1 MSREYV
7 LQPFRAPIHLQID
20 YARELNEQQH
30 AAVTAPPGPSL
41 VIAGAGSG
49 KTRTLIYRV
58 AYLLEQGIP
67 AERILLLTFTNK
79 AAKEMMRR
87 VADLLGQEL
96 ASLWGGTF
104 HAIGNRILRQHANL
118 LGYQRDFTIL
128 DREDARHL
136 INTCLAESDVDVKAT
151 LFPKAEML
159 GDIFS
164 LAVNTHK
171 TVRQILEEQY
181 DRFSHLTEQVAD
193 VQQRYAA
200 RKRATNAMDF
210 DDLLVLWL
218 RLMQEHEE
226 VREQYQRRFQFI
238 LVDEYQDTNKLQS
251 DLIDLLAARHQNVMV
266 VGDDAQSIYAWRG
279 ANYLNILKFPERYPA
294 AKIYKIETNY
304 RSTPEILNVAN
315 AAISANAEQFAKQ
328 LAPARKAGPKPATVV
343 CNDASEQAAFVAQRV
358 LQLREEGGNLN
369 RMAVLYRS
377 HFHAL
382 ELQLELTR
390 RNIPFSITSGIRFF
404 EQAHIKDV
412 TAYLKLVTNPRD
424 ELAFKRL
431 VQLLPG
437 IGGKGADKLW
447 RAFEAGCSKSEVRS
461 PKEGRSPK
469 SEQECAPSPAAVDQ
483 SAVADHTSRTLQ
495 HSPAPPLAVRLQAC
509 AGAVPKKAA
518 VAWAQFGATIAQ
530 LEAKEVRDNS
540 SKMIGLVIEAGYEEY
555 LEESYANHRSRLEDL
570 EQLAVFARQFPT
582 VEDFLTQLALL
593 TNLEAEA
600 EQPALKDDERLRL
613 STIHQAKGLEFD
625 IVFVIMLCDGLF
637 PSDRSLETDDG
648 EEEERRLLYVA
659 ITRARN
665 ELYLSYPLVRSGY
678 GGSGDMMQRPSRFL
692 DEIPTELVEEW
703 NLRPFNPYGQ

>member
-1 MSREYV
+1 MWEVHLPLDSWFDIVQAAGYGGGMSREYV

-20 YARELNEQQH
+20 YAHELNEQQC
-30 AAVTAPPGPSL
+30 AAVMAPPGPSL

-67 AERILLLTFTNK
+67 AERMLLLTFTNK

-104 HAIGNRILRQHANL
+104 HSIGNRVLRHHADR

-136 INTCLAESDVDVKAT
+136 ISTCLAESDVDVKAT
-151 LFPKAEML
+151 RFPKAEVL

-164 LAVNTHK
+164 LAINTHK
-171 TVRQILEEQY
+171 GMEEILREQY
-181 DRFSHLTEQVAD
+181 DRFEQLAPQVAD
-193 VQQRYAA
+193 IRQRYAA

-210 DDLLVLWL
+210 DDLLALWL
-218 RLMQEHEE
+218 KLMQEHEE

-238 LVDEYQDTNKLQS
+238 LVDEYQDTNRLQS
-251 DLIDLLAARHQNVMV
+251 DLIDLLAARHKNVMV

-279 ANYLNILKFPERYPA
+279 ANYLNILKFPERYPG

-304 RSTPEILNVAN
+304 RSTPEILKVAN
-315 AAISANAEQFAKQ
+315 AAISANVEQFAKE
-328 LAPARKAGPKPATVV
+328 LAPARQPGAKPVTVV
-343 CNDASEQAAFVAQRV
+343 CGDAGEQAAFVAQRV
-358 LQLREEGGNLN
+358 LELREEGGDMN

-382 ELQLELTR
+382 EMQLELTK

-412 TAYLKLVTNPRD
+412 TAYLKLAANPRD
-424 ELAFKRL
+424 ELSFKRL
-431 VQLLPG
+431 AQLLPG

-447 RAFEAGCSKSEVRS
+447 RVFASEESGVRNA
-461 PKEGRSPK
+461 E
-469 SEQECAPSPAAVDQ
+469 SEDAQ
-483 SAVADHTSRTLQ
+483 
-495 HSPAPPLAVRLQAC
+495 LARRLQGC

-518 VAWAQFGATIAQ
+518 VAWAQFVATVAQ
-530 LEAKEVRDNS
+530 LEAKEVRDS
-540 SKMIGLVIEAGYEEY
+540 ASTMIGLVIEAGYEDY
-555 LEESYANHRSRLEDL
+555 LEETYANYRSRVEDL
-570 EQLAVFARQFPT
+570 QQLAVFARQFPT
-582 VEDFLTQLALL
+582 VEDFLAQLALL
-593 TNLEAEA
+593 TNIEAEDG
-600 EQPALKDDERLRL
+600 QPATRDDERLRL

-625 IVFVIMLCDGLF
+625 VVFIIMLCDGLF
-637 PSDRSLETDDG
+637 PSERSMETRDG

-665 ELYLSYPLVRSGY
+665 ELYLSYPLIRAGY
-678 GGSGDMMQRPSRFL
+678 GGSGDMMQQPSRFL
-692 DEIPTELVEEW
+692 AEIPGDLVEEW
-703 NLRPFNPYGQ
+703 NLRPGIGGMG

>member
-1 MSREYV
+1 M
-7 LQPFRAPIHLQID
+7 HLQIN
-20 YARELNEQQH
+20 YAGELNEQQH

-49 KTRTLIYRV
+49 KTRTLTYRV
-58 AYLLEQGIP
+58 AWLLEQGIP
-67 AERILLLTFTNK
+67 PERILLLTFTNK

-104 HAIGNRILRQHANL
+104 HSIGNRILRQHAPL
-118 LGYQRDFTIL
+118 LGYQRDFTIM
-128 DREDARHL
+128 DREDAKHL
-136 INTCLAESDVDVKAT
+136 ISTCVAESEVDVKAT
-151 LFPKAEML
+151 RFPKAEVL

-164 LAVNTHK
+164 LAVNTHRTIAELLK
-171 TVRQILEEQY
+171 HQYGYFEQLAAQI
-181 DRFSHLTEQVAD
+181 AD
-193 VQQRYAA
+193 IQQRYAA

-210 DDLLVLWL
+210 DDLLALWL

-226 VREQYQRRFQFI
+226 VRETYQRRFQFI

-251 DLIDLLAARHQNVMV
+251 DLIDLLGARHQNVMV

-279 ANYLNILKFPERYPA
+279 ANFQNILKFPERYPA

-304 RSTPEILNVAN
+304 RSTPEILQVAN
-315 AAISANAEQFAKQ
+315 AAITANVQQFAKE
-328 LAPARKAGPKPATVV
+328 LAPARKAGAKPVTVV
-343 CNDASEQAAFVAQRV
+343 CNDAGEQAAFVAQRV
-358 LQLREEGGNLN
+358 LELREEGQDLN
-369 RMAVLYRS
+369 KMAVLYRS

-412 TAYLKLVTNPRD
+412 TAYLKLVHNPRD
-424 ELAFKRL
+424 ELSFKRL

-447 RAFEAGCSKSEVRS
+447 RGFVEGSPKPEARSPEGNPKSEVRS
-461 PKEGRSPK
+461 PKEGRNQKAESETEPATVAAAPESAPKDATGDTQHAVSP
-469 SEQECAPSPAAVDQ
+469 PI
-483 SAVADHTSRTLQ
+483 
-495 HSPAPPLAVRLQAC
+495 AVRLQRC

-518 VAWAQFGATIAQ
+518 VAWAQLVATMAQ
-530 LEAKEVRDNS
+530 LEAQDVRDNA
-540 SKMIGLVIEAGYEEY
+540 SKMIELVIEAGYEEY
-555 LEESYANHRSRLEDL
+555 LEENYANYAFRLDDL

-593 TNLEAEA
+593 TNLEAED
-600 EQPALKDDERLRL
+600 EQPAQADDERLRL

-625 IVFVIMLCDGLF
+625 VVFVIMLCDGLF
-637 PSDRSLETDDG
+637 PSERSLASDEG
-648 EEEERRLLYVA
+648 EEEERRLMYVA

-665 ELYLSYPLVRSGY
+665 ELYLSYPLMRAGY

-692 DEIPTELVEEW
+692 EEIPGALLEEW
-703 NLRPFNPYGQ
+703 NLRPHNPYGR

>member
-20 YARELNEQQH
+20 YARELNEQQY

-67 AERILLLTFTNK
+67 PERVLLLTFTNK

-104 HAIGNRILRQHANL
+104 HSIGSRVLRQNAPL
-118 LGYQRDFTIL
+118 LGYQRDFSIL
-128 DREDARHL
+128 DREDAKHL
-136 INTCLAESDVDVKAT
+136 ITTCVAESEVDVKAT
-151 LFPKAEML
+151 RFPKAEVL
-159 GDIFS
+159 GDMFS
-164 LAVNTHK
+164 LAVNTHRTIPELLK
-171 TVRQILEEQY
+171 HQYGYFEQ
-181 DRFSHLTEQVAD
+181 LAEPIAD
-193 VQQRYAA
+193 IQRRYAE
-200 RKRATNAMDF
+200 RKRATNGMDF

-218 RLMQEHEE
+218 RVMQDHDE
-226 VREQYQRRFQFI
+226 VRETYQRRFQFI

-279 ANYLNILKFPERYPA
+279 ANFQNIVKFPERYPA
-294 AKIYKIETNY
+294 AKVYKIETNY
-304 RSTPEILNVAN
+304 RSTPEILQVAN
-315 AAISANAEQFAKQ
+315 AAITANVNQFAKQ
-328 LAPARKAGPKPATVV
+328 LAPARKSGSKPVTVV
-343 CNDASEQAAFVAQRV
+343 CNDAAEQAAFVAQRV
-358 LQLREEGGNLN
+358 LELREEGMNVN
-369 RMAVLYRS
+369 KMAVLYRS

-412 TAYLKLVTNPRD
+412 TAYLKLVKNLRD

-447 RAFEAGCSKSEVRS
+447 RTFV
-461 PKEGRSPK
+461 EGSPK
-469 SEQECAPSPAAVDQ
+469 SESEPEPAPATADPSPVT
-483 SAVADHTSRTLQ
+483 DHGSRITPA
-495 HSPAPPLAVRLQAC
+495 SPSLAVRLQVC
-509 AGAVPKKAA
+509 AKAVPKKAA
-518 VAWAQFGATIAQ
+518 VAWAQLVATMAQ
-530 LEAKEVRDNS
+530 LEAEDVRNS
-540 SKMIGLVIEAGYEEY
+540 ASEMIGLVIEAGYEDY
-555 LEESYANHRSRLEDL
+555 LEESYANYRSRLEDL

-593 TNLEAEA
+593 TNLEAEG
-600 EQPALKDDERLRL
+600 EQPASKDDERLRL

-625 IVFVIMLCDGLF
+625 VVFVIMLCDGLF
-637 PSDRSLETDDG
+637 PSERSLETAEG

-665 ELYLSYPLVRSGY
+665 ELYLSYPLVRAGY
-678 GGSGDMMQRPSRFL
+678 GGSGDMLQQPSRFL
-692 DEIPTELVEEW
+692 AEIPKALVEEW
-703 NLRPFNPYGQ
+703 NLRPFNPYGVEE